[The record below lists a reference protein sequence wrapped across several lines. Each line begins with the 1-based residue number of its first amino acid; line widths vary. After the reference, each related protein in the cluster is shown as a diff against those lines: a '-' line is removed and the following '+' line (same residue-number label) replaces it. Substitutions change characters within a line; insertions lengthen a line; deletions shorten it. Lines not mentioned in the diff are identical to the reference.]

1 MLHSLSRRTLLSS
14 LAVLG
19 LSSLCGLTAQAAT
32 LADIQAHKVL
42 NVGIQTDYPPYGY
55 IDASMK
61 PQGSDVAT
69 AELIAKQLGVK
80 LNIVTVTSP
89 ARIPA
94 LQAGKV
100 DLIISSMG
108 KNPERE
114 KVVDFTIS
122 YAPFFSGLYANKSL
136 AIKQFGDLAGKTV
149 SVTRGSLQDDA
160 LTKLAPA
167 GAQIKRFEDDTATI
181 ASFVTG
187 QSQVLAHSAA
197 VAGLTMQRNPK
208 LGAEYKLL
216 LTDVPCFI
224 GVAKGNTALLDQVNV
239 ILRTAKADGTLNAI
253 SEKYL
258 GRPLGNLPE

>member
-1 MLHSLSRRTLLSS
+1 MYFPLSRRSALG
-14 LAVLG
+14 AFAALG
-19 LSSLCGLTAQAAT
+19 LSALATAHAAS
-32 LADIQAHKVL
+32 LADIQVRKSI

-55 IDASMK
+55 IDASFK

-94 LQAGKV
+94 LQSGKV

-114 KVVDFTIS
+114 KVVDFSIS
-122 YAPFFSGLYANKSL
+122 YAPFFSGIYARKGL
-136 AIKQFGDLAGKTV
+136 AIAQFSDLTGKSV
-149 SVTRGSLQDDA
+149 AVTRGSLQDDA

-187 QSQVLAHSAA
+187 QSDVLAHSAA

-208 LGAEYKLL
+208 LDAEYKLL

-224 GVAKGNTALLDQVNV
+224 GVAKDNKALLDQVNN
-239 ILRTAKADGTLNAI
+239 ILRTAKADGSLNAI
-253 SEKYL
+253 SQKYL

>member
-1 MLHSLSRRTLLSS
+1 MQLPVADINAQNYMMSQGQARQPTSSATPQAGSRRTKSSSTAGCSRARRGPLKSAQQAPAHGAHPSTGPCGRFFVRAGTVYAFTAGGPGRLHHDAAPGIGFSPELFMLHFLPRRTLLSS
-14 LAVLG
+14 LAALG

-149 SVTRGSLQDDA
+149 SVTRGSL
-160 LTKLAPA
+160 
-167 GAQIKRFEDDTATI
+167 R
-181 ASFVTG
+181 
-187 QSQVLAHSAA
+187 
-197 VAGLTMQRNPK
+197 TMR
-208 LGAEYKLL
+208 
-216 LTDVPCFI
+216 
-224 GVAKGNTALLDQVNV
+224 
-239 ILRTAKADGTLNAI
+239 
-253 SEKYL
+253 
-258 GRPLGNLPE
+258 

>member
-1 MLHSLSRRTLLSS
+1 MHFSPSRRTTLTTMAAWGLGALATAAHAAPLSE
-14 LAVLG
+14 
-19 LSSLCGLTAQAAT
+19 
-32 LADIQAHKVL
+32 IQARKTL
-42 NVGIQTDYPPYGY
+42 NVGIQTDYPPYGF
-55 IDASMK
+55 IDASLK

-69 AELIAKQLGVK
+69 AELIAKQMGVK

-114 KVVDFTIS
+114 KVVDFSIS
-122 YAPFFSGLYANKSL
+122 YAPFFSGIYAAKGL
-136 AIKQFGDLAGKTV
+136 TIHQFSDLAGKSV
-149 SVTRGSLQDDA
+149 AVTRGSLQDDA

-167 GAQIKRFEDDTATI
+167 GTQIKRFEDDTATI

-208 LGAEYKLL
+208 LDTEYKLL

-224 GVAKGNTALLDQVNV
+224 GVAKGNKELLDQVNA
-239 ILRTAKADGTLNAI
+239 ILRTAKADGSLNAI
-253 SEKYL
+253 SQKYL